1 VLRPTDELDDVQAAA
16 DDADPAPPA
25 VLERAATASAST
37 GRTTRGPGG
46 SASHGPAGAD
56 FPPRA
61 GRRGRPGV
69 GFGEGAPVEER
80 AGTPVER
87 RGYSPAVRA
96 LMLAALALTAALAAA
111 PAGQAAFPG
120 RNGAIAF
127 THAVAQDPM
136 SPPRFRIDTVGPDG
150 SGRRILV
157 GQAQFPAWSADG
169 RRLAY
174 AGVTADGRGR
184 GIFVAAAD
192 GSRRVRVTRDPD
204 DGAPAWSPD
213 GRRLVFHRARSPAPG
228 VLVATVYTI
237 RPDGTA
243 LRRLARGLFPA
254 WSWTDRIAFVRQVA
268 RTGRLTDG
276 IFTVRPDG
284 RELRRVTR
292 RAADSAPDWSPH
304 GTRLVFT
311 RGDRIHKIGA
321 DGSRLR
327 RVPRRGSFPA
337 WSPDGRRLV
346 FARGQAIHTIR
357 TDGTRLRTLARSRTG
372 IHDAPDWRPR

>member
-1 VLRPTDELDDVQAAA
+1 
-16 DDADPAPPA
+16 
-25 VLERAATASAST
+25 VLERAATAGAST
-37 GRTTRGPGG
+37 GRRTGRPGG
-46 SASHGPAGAD
+46 SAGHTLGFADGLPPAWR
-56 FPPRA
+56 P
-61 GRRGRPGV
+61 GRPGV
-69 GFGEGAPVEER
+69 DFCERSAVEER

-87 RGYSPAVRA
+87 WGYSPAVRG
-96 LMLAALALTAALAAA
+96 LTLAALALTAGLAAA

-127 THAVAQDPM
+127 THGVARDPM
-136 SPPRFRIDTVGPDG
+136 SAPRLHIDTVRPDG
-150 SGRRILV
+150 SGRRVLV
-157 GQAQFPAWSADG
+157 RQAQFPAWSADG

-174 AGVTADGRGR
+174 VGVTADGRDR

-213 GRRLVFHRARSPAPG
+213 GRRLVFHRARSPGPG
-228 VLVATVYTI
+228 ALVATVYTI
-237 RPDGTA
+237 RPDGTG

-254 WSWTDRIAFVRQVA
+254 WSSTDRIAFVRQVA

-284 RELRRVTR
+284 RELSRVTG
-292 RAADSAPDWSPH
+292 RAADSAPNWSPH

-311 RGDRIHKIGA
+311 RGDRIHKIRA

-346 FARGQAIHTIR
+346 FARGQAIHTLR
-357 TDGTRLRTLARSRTG
+357 TDGSRLRTVARSRTG
-372 IHDAPDWRPR
+372 MLDAPDWRAR